1 MYISVDNSNFDT
13 MTRFWSEKA
22 ERGSWVLS
30 KIGFSLKL
38 NWQINI
44 SYTRYKYSILCGT
57 TPYKESQTLM
67 RISFTLLTPSSMN
80 QLIVLSQNF
89 FFFISSDLS
98 SQQCEIVVLSSPSA
112 FSYHYKWFLNTPVI
126 QINQLHGPN
135 L

>member
-1 MYISVDNSNFDT
+1 LYISVDNSNFDT

-38 NWQINI
+38 NWQIKLNLFKYL
-44 SYTRYKYSILCGT
+44 YTRYKYSILCGT
-57 TPYKESQTLM
+57 TPNKESQKLM

-80 QLIVLSQNF
+80 QLVVLSQNF

-98 SQQCEIVVLSSPSA
+98 SQQCEIVVVSSPSA
-112 FSYHYKWFLNTPVI
+112 FSYHYKWFLNTPH
-126 QINQLHGPN
+126 QLYK
-135 L
+135 